1 MRILAALAT
10 ALLLAVPSSLALA
23 QEDSRLAALVAL
35 QPLPEPTPP
44 DIDAVLKA
52 QWPAYYRSSGEL
64 GFGPDQVRA
73 GRIDLDEDGKAEL
86 FLLLDSPD
94 WVTDSGGPLMVAGW
108 TGKAWEPIGWSYAQP
123 DEVFVTTE
131 RSNGG
136 AMIRT
141 PAYWLRWDG
150 KAYRATP
157 RQVEAPTP
165 AHE

>member
-10 ALLLAVPSSLALA
+10 VLLLAVPSSLALA
-23 QEDSRLAALVAL
+23 QEDGPLAALVAL

-52 QWPAYYRSSGEL
+52 QWPAYYRASGEL
-64 GFGPDQVRA
+64 SFGPDQVRA

-94 WVTDSGGPLMVAGW
+94 WATDSGGPLMVARW
-108 TGKAWEPIGWSYAQP
+108 TNTGWEPIGWSYAQP
-123 DEVFVTTE
+123 EEVYLTTE
-131 RSNGG
+131 RAGG
-136 AMIRT
+136 WSTIRT
-141 PAYWLRWDG
+141 PAYWLRWNG

-157 RQVEAPTP
+157 RVVEASPQP
-165 AHE
+165 E